1 MTQTSQ
7 DMRLE
12 RFSYPFSLLLNSLLK
27 DQSFSELII
36 SFVQFISMGKHE
48 ELSKS
53 LEEAS

>member
-12 RFSYPFSLLLNSLLK
+12 RFSYPFSLLLISLLK

-36 SFVQFISMGKHE
+36 NFVQFIAFESFQI
-48 ELSKS
+48 SIP
-53 LEEAS
+53 